1 MTNESRDPLLQSL
14 FRDAVEELDGT
25 ALTARV
31 MARTRSYKLL
41 ILAGGASM
49 ALALLAGAWLIFGL
63 PLFDFALLLS
73 VVLATPLF
81 DLGEGWLALL
91 LLPVNTVAS
100 LLVILYRVLRIFQ
113 KRIAGI
119 SPGGF

>member
-31 MARTRSYKLL
+31 MTRTRSYKLL
-41 ILAGGASM
+41 ILAGGASI

-73 VVLATPLF
+73 SVLGTPLF

-100 LLVILYRVLRIFQ
+100 LLVVLFKALRVFQ

-119 SPGGF
+119 RPAGF